1 MPVYKYKS
9 LQGARDA
16 LLAKEPDENYYRML
30 SDFYETFGKLFT
42 RRFPHGVYKF
52 KTIKE
57 AQKQK
62 DDWILDR
69 IEDNDPQG

>member
-9 LQGARDA
+9 LREARDA
-16 LLAKEPDENYYRML
+16 LLIKNPDGNYYKML
-30 SDFYETFGKLFT
+30 SGFYETFGKLFT
-42 RRFPHGVYKF
+42 KKFPHGVYKF

-62 DDWILDR
+62 EQWIL
-69 IEDNDPQG
+69 GKLK